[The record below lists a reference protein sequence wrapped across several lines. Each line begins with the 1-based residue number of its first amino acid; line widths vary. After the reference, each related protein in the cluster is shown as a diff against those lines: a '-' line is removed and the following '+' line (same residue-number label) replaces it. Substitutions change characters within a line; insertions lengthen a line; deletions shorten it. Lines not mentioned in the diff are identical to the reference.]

1 MTTGWVFLL
10 IWGAGIL
17 ILFKG
22 KKETLLRKR
31 LEDWKIQSQAKV
43 YQHPI
48 LRKRR
53 TQKMEREIARD
64 MAFLRNLL
72 LLGSGNVL
80 SGDYVL
86 TRLAFREGPL
96 KPAYLAMLS
105 HQRLNR
111 KQKALEAFSSYVQV
125 PMARE
130 LAGILLQW
138 DELES
143 KVISEILTSHQ
154 KTLRDIRMTQ
164 QTRRDETISDLIYLP
179 AVFNVLIICVNF
191 IYISYYI
198 NQQEVFRLLFSP
210 L

>member
-1 MTTGWVFLL
+1 MMLEWAFLT
-10 IWGAGIL
+10 IWGVGIL

-31 LEDWKIQSQAKV
+31 LEDLKSQSQAKV
-43 YQHPI
+43 HQHP
-48 LRKRR
+48 LLKKRR
-53 TQKMEREIARD
+53 VQKMEREIARD

-80 SGDYVL
+80 SVDYVL

-130 LAGILLQW
+130 LAGLLLQW

-164 QTRRDETISDLIYLP
+164 QTRRDETMSDLIYLP

-210 L
+210 

>member
-1 MTTGWVFLL
+1 MMLEWAFLM
-10 IWGAGIL
+10 IWGVGIL

-22 KKETLLRKR
+22 EKETLLRKR
-31 LEDWKIQSQAKV
+31 LEDLKSQSQVKV
-43 YQHPI
+43 HQNS
-48 LRKRR
+48 LLKKRR
-53 TQKMEREIARD
+53 VQKMEREIARD

-72 LLGSGNVL
+72 LLGSGSVL
-80 SGDYVL
+80 SVDYVL

-130 LAGILLQW
+130 LAGLLLQW

-164 QTRRDETISDLIYLP
+164 QTRRDETMSDLIYLP

-210 L
+210 

>member
-1 MTTGWVFLL
+1 MILEWAFLM
-10 IWGAGIL
+10 IWGVGIL

-22 KKETLLRKR
+22 EKETLLRKR
-31 LEDWKIQSQAKV
+31 LEDLKSQSQAKV
-43 YQHPI
+43 HQHP
-48 LRKRR
+48 LLKKRR
-53 TQKMEREIARD
+53 VQKMEREIARD

-72 LLGSGNVL
+72 LLGSGSVL
-80 SGDYVL
+80 SVDYVL
-86 TRLAFREGPL
+86 PRLAFREGPL

-130 LAGILLQW
+130 LAGLLLQW

-164 QTRRDETISDLIYLP
+164 QTRRDETMSDLIYLP

-210 L
+210 

>member
-1 MTTGWVFLL
+1 MLEWAFLT
-10 IWGAGIL
+10 IWGVGIL

-31 LEDWKIQSQAKV
+31 LEDLKSQSQAKV
-43 YQHPI
+43 HQNS
-48 LRKRR
+48 LLKKRR
-53 TQKMEREIARD
+53 VQKMEREIARD

-72 LLGSGNVL
+72 LLGSGSVL
-80 SGDYVL
+80 SVDYVL

-130 LAGILLQW
+130 LAGLLLQW

-164 QTRRDETISDLIYLP
+164 QTRRDETMSDLIYLP

-210 L
+210 

>member
-1 MTTGWVFLL
+1 MMLEWAFLT
-10 IWGAGIL
+10 IWGVGIL

-31 LEDWKIQSQAKV
+31 LEDLKSQSQAKV
-43 YQHPI
+43 HQNS
-48 LRKRR
+48 LLKKQRV
-53 TQKMEREIARD
+53 QKMEREIARD
-64 MAFLRNLL
+64 MVFLRNLL
-72 LLGSGNVL
+72 LLGSGSVL
-80 SGDYVL
+80 SVDYVL

-130 LAGILLQW
+130 LAGLLLQW

-164 QTRRDETISDLIYLP
+164 QTRRDETMSDLIYLP

-210 L
+210 

>member
-1 MTTGWVFLL
+1 MILEWAFLM
-10 IWGAGIL
+10 IWGVGIL

-22 KKETLLRKR
+22 EKETLLRKR
-31 LEDWKIQSQAKV
+31 LEDLKSQSQAKV
-43 YQHPI
+43 HQHP
-48 LRKRR
+48 LLKKRR
-53 TQKMEREIARD
+53 VQKMEREIARD

-72 LLGSGNVL
+72 LLGSGSAV
-80 SGDYVL
+80 SVDYVL

-130 LAGILLQW
+130 LAGLLLQW

-164 QTRRDETISDLIYLP
+164 QTRRDETMSDLIYLP

-210 L
+210 

>member
-1 MTTGWVFLL
+1 MILEWAFLM
-10 IWGAGIL
+10 IWGVGIL

-31 LEDWKIQSQAKV
+31 LEDLKSQSQAKV
-43 YQHPI
+43 HQNS
-48 LRKRR
+48 LLKKRR
-53 TQKMEREIARD
+53 VQKMEREIARD

-72 LLGSGNVL
+72 LLGSGSVL
-80 SGDYVL
+80 SVDYVL

-130 LAGILLQW
+130 LAGLLLQW

-164 QTRRDETISDLIYLP
+164 QTRRDETMSDLIYLP

-210 L
+210 

>member
-1 MTTGWVFLL
+1 MILEWAFLI
-10 IWGAGIL
+10 IWGVGIL

-22 KKETLLRKR
+22 EKETLLRKR
-31 LEDWKIQSQAKV
+31 LEDLKSQSQAKV
-43 YQHPI
+43 HQHP
-48 LRKRR
+48 LLKKRR
-53 TQKMEREIARD
+53 VQKMEREIARD

-72 LLGSGNVL
+72 LLGSGSVL
-80 SGDYVL
+80 SVDYVL

-130 LAGILLQW
+130 LAGLLLQW

-164 QTRRDETISDLIYLP
+164 QTRRDETMSDLIYLP

-210 L
+210 

>member
-1 MTTGWVFLL
+1 MMLEWAFLT
-10 IWGAGIL
+10 IWGVGIL

-31 LEDWKIQSQAKV
+31 LEDLKSQSQAKV
-43 YQHPI
+43 HQHP
-48 LRKRR
+48 LLKKRR
-53 TQKMEREIARD
+53 VQKMEREIARD

-72 LLGSGNVL
+72 LLGSGSVL
-80 SGDYVL
+80 SVDYVL

-130 LAGILLQW
+130 LAGLLLQW

>member
-1 MTTGWVFLL
+1 MLEWAFLT
-10 IWGAGIL
+10 IWGVGIL

-31 LEDWKIQSQAKV
+31 LEDLKSQSQAKV
-43 YQHPI
+43 HQNS
-48 LRKRR
+48 LLKKRR
-53 TQKMEREIARD
+53 VQKMEREIARD

-72 LLGSGNVL
+72 LLGSGSVL
-80 SGDYVL
+80 SVDYVL

-138 DELES
+138 DELERN
-143 KVISEILTSHQ
+143 VISEILTSHQ

-164 QTRRDETISDLIYLP
+164 QTRRDETMSDLIYLP

-210 L
+210 

>member
-1 MTTGWVFLL
+1 
-10 IWGAGIL
+10 
-17 ILFKG
+17 
-22 KKETLLRKR
+22 
-31 LEDWKIQSQAKV
+31 
-43 YQHPI
+43 
-48 LRKRR
+48 
-53 TQKMEREIARD
+53 
-64 MAFLRNLL
+64 
-72 LLGSGNVL
+72 
-80 SGDYVL
+80 
-86 TRLAFREGPL
+86 
-96 KPAYLAMLS
+96 MLS

-130 LAGILLQW
+130 LAGLLLQW

-164 QTRRDETISDLIYLP
+164 QTRRDETMSDLIYLP

-210 L
+210 

>member
-1 MTTGWVFLL
+1 MMLEWAFLT
-10 IWGAGIL
+10 IWGVGIL

-31 LEDWKIQSQAKV
+31 LEDLKSQSQAKV
-43 YQHPI
+43 HQNS
-48 LRKRR
+48 LLKKRR
-53 TQKMEREIARD
+53 VQKMEREIARD

-72 LLGSGNVL
+72 LLGSGSVL
-80 SGDYVL
+80 SVDYVL

-130 LAGILLQW
+130 LAGLLLQW

-164 QTRRDETISDLIYLP
+164 QTRRDETMSDLIYLP

-210 L
+210 

>member
-1 MTTGWVFLL
+1 MILEWAFLM
-10 IWGAGIL
+10 IWGVGIL

-22 KKETLLRKR
+22 EKETLLRKR
-31 LEDWKIQSQAKV
+31 LEDLKSQSQAKV
-43 YQHPI
+43 HQNS
-48 LRKRR
+48 LLKKRR
-53 TQKMEREIARD
+53 VQKMEREIARD

-72 LLGSGNVL
+72 LLGSGSVL
-80 SGDYVL
+80 SVDYVL

-130 LAGILLQW
+130 LAGLLLQW

-164 QTRRDETISDLIYLP
+164 QTRRDETMSDLIYLP

-210 L
+210 

>member
-1 MTTGWVFLL
+1 MILEWAFLT
-10 IWGAGIL
+10 IWGVGIL

-22 KKETLLRKR
+22 EKETLLRKR
-31 LEDWKIQSQAKV
+31 LEDLKSQSQAKV
-43 YQHPI
+43 HQHP
-48 LRKRR
+48 LLKKRR
-53 TQKMEREIARD
+53 VQKMEREIARD

-72 LLGSGNVL
+72 LLGSGSVL
-80 SGDYVL
+80 SVDYVL

-130 LAGILLQW
+130 LAGLLLQW

-164 QTRRDETISDLIYLP
+164 QTRRDETMSDLIYLP

-210 L
+210 

>member
-1 MTTGWVFLL
+1 MLEWAFLT
-10 IWGAGIL
+10 IWGVGIL

-31 LEDWKIQSQAKV
+31 LEDLKSQSQAKV
-43 YQHPI
+43 HQNS
-48 LRKRR
+48 LLKKRR
-53 TQKMEREIARD
+53 VQKMEREIARD

-72 LLGSGNVL
+72 LLGSGSVF
-80 SGDYVL
+80 SVDYVL

-130 LAGILLQW
+130 LAGLLLQW

-164 QTRRDETISDLIYLP
+164 QTRRDETMSDLIYLP

-210 L
+210 

>member
-1 MTTGWVFLL
+1 MLEWAFLT
-10 IWGAGIL
+10 IWGVGIL

-31 LEDWKIQSQAKV
+31 LEDLKSQSQAKV
-43 YQHPI
+43 HQHP
-48 LRKRR
+48 LLKKRR
-53 TQKMEREIARD
+53 VQKMEREIARD

-72 LLGSGNVL
+72 LLGSGSVL
-80 SGDYVL
+80 SVDYVL

-130 LAGILLQW
+130 LAGLLLQW

-164 QTRRDETISDLIYLP
+164 QTRRDETMSDLIYLP

-210 L
+210 

>member
-1 MTTGWVFLL
+1 MILEWAFLM
-10 IWGAGIL
+10 IWGVGIL

-31 LEDWKIQSQAKV
+31 LEDLKSQSQAKV
-43 YQHPI
+43 HQHP
-48 LRKRR
+48 LLKKRR
-53 TQKMEREIARD
+53 VQKMEREIARD

-72 LLGSGNVL
+72 LLGSGSVL
-80 SGDYVL
+80 SVDYVL

-130 LAGILLQW
+130 LAGLLLQW

-164 QTRRDETISDLIYLP
+164 QTRRDETMSDLIYLP

-210 L
+210 

>member
-1 MTTGWVFLL
+1 MILEWAFLM
-10 IWGAGIL
+10 IWGVGIL

-22 KKETLLRKR
+22 EKETLLRKR
-31 LEDWKIQSQAKV
+31 LEDLKSQSQVKV
-43 YQHPI
+43 HQNS
-48 LRKRR
+48 LLKKRR
-53 TQKMEREIARD
+53 VQKMEREIARD

-72 LLGSGNVL
+72 LLGSGSVL
-80 SGDYVL
+80 SVDYVL

-130 LAGILLQW
+130 LAGLLLQW

-164 QTRRDETISDLIYLP
+164 QTRRDETMSDLIYLP

-210 L
+210 

>member
-1 MTTGWVFLL
+1 MIEWAFLM
-10 IWGAGIL
+10 IWGVGIL

-31 LEDWKIQSQAKV
+31 LEDLKSQSQTKV
-43 YQHPI
+43 HQHP
-48 LRKRR
+48 LLKKRR
-53 TQKMEREIARD
+53 FQKMEREIARD

-72 LLGSGNVL
+72 LLRSGSVL
-80 SGDYVL
+80 SVDYVL

-111 KQKALEAFSSYVQV
+111 KQKALEAFSSHVQV
-125 PMARE
+125 PIARE
-130 LAGILLQW
+130 LAGLLLQW

-143 KVISEILTSHQ
+143 TVISEILTSHQ

-198 NQQEVFRLLFSP
+198 NQQEVFHLLFSP